1 VCVCVC
7 ALESERVK
15 ERGERKDGEGE
26 SWEEG
31 ETWEATRQVAWLW

>member
-26 SWEEG
+26 RREEG
-31 ETWEATRQVAWLW
+31 EKREGTRKEVWLW